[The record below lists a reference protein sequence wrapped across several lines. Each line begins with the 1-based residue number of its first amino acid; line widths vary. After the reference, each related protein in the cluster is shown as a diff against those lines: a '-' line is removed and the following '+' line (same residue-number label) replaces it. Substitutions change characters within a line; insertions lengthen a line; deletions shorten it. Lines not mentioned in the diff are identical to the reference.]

1 MYKFLVMFLMLLITL
16 PSMAVG
22 EKGNGAFI
30 DDIIKA
36 EIKDRK
42 AITDEQ
48 IDELVINKGL
58 IFKENALKPML
69 LFFLDQDLSGEHEDI
84 QNVQKLFSK
93 IKEDLLLDIDL
104 THINVGKCVRNTTCT
119 GREIDGK
126 KVSLAFDE
134 IRIDKD
140 NIANSRYPM
149 MFSMLF
155 VSIFHEF
162 LHHHLEPIPNHDS
175 YRFLRY
181 IADIVKNKAF
191 RIKRTVT
198 FNAAQIVTHNKILK
212 KKPPVPFTLHMPK
225 NTGVTYRHGRE
236 YYSFSE
242 RVEYYKGQVDLF
254 CQRQFLDKASTYKM
268 LEVDSLSYKEF
279 ASRYNHKKI
288 YLYELKDDQLNQ
300 EISRI
305 FKHEE
310 FSPQYDYFVSEITC
324 VELY

>member
-69 LFFLDQDLSGEHEDI
+69 LFFLDQDLSEEHEDI

-155 VSIFHEF
+155 ASIFHEF

-225 NTGVTYRHGRE
+225 NTGVTNRHGRE
-236 YYSFSE
+236 YYAYSE
-242 RVEYYKGQVDLF
+242 REKYFKGQVDLF
-254 CQRQFLDKASTYKM
+254 CQDKLFDKASSHTK
-268 LEVDSLSYKEF
+268 LSVSETSYKRF
-279 ASRYNHKKI
+279 TSKFNSKTI
-288 YLYELKDDQLNQ
+288 YLYTFEDDQLNHKV
-300 EISRI
+300 SRN
-305 FKHEE
+305 
-310 FSPQYDYFVSEITC
+310 FSDEKFDPRKDYLVSEITC
-324 VELY
+324 VDLY